1 MDREYFGRH
10 LRELRQ
16 RAGLSQEA
24 LARRLGVSPQS
35 VSKWEL
41 AANLPETDVLLPL
54 ARLLGVSTDELLASP
69 VSREA
74 WEARWQAAR
83 KEGDHFALLAAAEA
97 ALREL
102 PEDREWRFRQ
112 ANEEYQVAAL
122 TEDPSERGRLLSLSE
137 GHFSALLRDH
147 PGYEEAG
154 VMLVQVLMVLG
165 RRREAEALA
174 ERLPGREKLQL
185 LLRQGKARAEALRQ
199 VITRSVFE
207 LLNLL
212 FSEGSPA
219 ALEMAGAILGAA
231 GPDRQLVYYRMDL
244 RRLRAAQLCR
254 AGERSA
260 ALSELNALLAC
271 AAGEDGS
278 SGEAAFL
285 LPTLEEG
292 SPEERRRWVLEALEE
307 EAFASLRETPEFQAL
322 REQASK
328 SAWK

>member
-1 MDREYFGRH
+1 MWVGRGPGREGGGAHGRGA
-10 LRELRQ
+10 LRR
-16 RAGLSQEA
+16 G
-24 LARRLGVSPQS
+24 
-35 VSKWEL
+35 
-41 AANLPETDVLLPL
+41 NY
-54 ARLLGVSTDELLASP
+54 
-69 VSREA
+69 
-74 WEARWQAAR
+74 
-83 KEGDHFALLAAAEA
+83 AEA
-97 ALREL
+97 GRGCMDTRVV

-122 TEDPSERGRLLSLSE
+122 TEDPAERGRLLSLSE

-219 ALEMAGAILGAA
+219 ALEMAEAILGAA

-244 RRLRAAQLCR
+244 HRQRAAQFCE
-254 AGERSA
+254 AGEREA
-260 ALSELNALLAC
+260 ALSALRALLAC
-271 AAGEDGS
+271 AS
-278 SGEAAFL
+278 
-285 LPTLEEG
+285 EEG
-292 SPEERRRWVLEALEE
+292 SGRGEPPFLAPTLAEGRAEERRRWVLEALEG